1 MQGLIL
7 DTNYE
12 TLDIVDVFKSLIWTD
27 RYNEPGDFE
36 LIAHASAQYVPHLK
50 KGNYF
55 MINGSDRLMIIETIE
70 TNTDILEGVL
80 ITVTGRSLESILDRR
95 IIWDQITFKGKTCE
109 FIERALNE
117 NAIEPT
123 DQNRRIP
130 GLTFKPVTDEA
141 ILAMNSDVQYFGD
154 NLLST
159 IQKLC
164 KYHKLG
170 FRVLPSGQGGFEFG
184 LYLGVDRSYE
194 QDDRPYI
201 VFSPGFENIVSSNSL
216 DSLKGYR
223 NASLVTTEKT
233 VTKQVVDSNGNTT
246 SVTDQVRVLA
256 EIWDG
261 QNAPSGLDR
270 RELFVDIGGIES
282 ETEEG
287 VELTDTEYLKKL
299 MAKGREEMRD
309 YPITATFDG
318 EVEAVRQYV
327 YGVDFF
333 LGDYVQFVDPIGTEA
348 RVRVDEVIRSHDADG
363 EVTTPSFKFAS
374 QDTDDDEE

>member
-7 DTNYE
+7 DSKYE
-12 TLDIVDVFKSLIWTD
+12 TLDVVDVFKSLIWTD

-50 KGNYF
+50 EDNYF
-55 MINGSDRLMIIETIE
+55 MIQGSDRLMVIESVE
-70 TNTDILEGVL
+70 TNTDVLEGVL
-80 ITVTGRSLESILDRR
+80 VTATGRSLESILDRR
-95 IIWDQITFKGKTCE
+95 IIWDLTTFKGKTHE
-109 FIERALNE
+109 FIKKALDE
-117 NAIEPT
+117 NAIDPE

-141 ILAMNSDVQYFGD
+141 SLEMNTDVQYFGD
-154 NLLST
+154 NLLAT

-170 FRVLPSGQGGFEFG
+170 FKVLPSGEGGFEFS

-194 QDDRPYI
+194 QEDRPYI

-216 DSLKGYR
+216 TSHKGYR

-233 VTKQVVDSNGNTT
+233 VTKQVMDTNGNTT
-246 SVTDQVRVLA
+246 SVTEQLRVST
-256 EIWDG
+256 EIYVG
-261 QNAPSGLDR
+261 EERPFGLNR

-282 ETEEG
+282 ETEDG
-287 VELTDTEYLKKL
+287 VELTDAEYLDKL
-299 MAKGREEMRD
+299 KVKGREEMRD

-363 EVTTPSFKFAS
+363 EITTPSFKFAS
-374 QDTDDDEE
+374 QDTDDEE